1 MRCFIAIDID
11 KKIISRLAELQQDLR
26 TETFR
31 FEKGVK
37 WVDPENVHMTLKFLG
52 DIEDDRVDEICGIVS
67 DAVKKYRSFAMNI
80 KGVGWFGRPAR
91 VLWVGIEESE
101 VLTDL
106 QAEIENSLDRAGF
119 EADRKGFSAHL
130 TICRIKDY
138 KAGKVIQALA
148 KEYSDKTLGQS
159 PVDAV
164 YIYKSDLTSQGPI
177 YTQMGKFCLRS

>member
-11 KKIISRLAELQQDLR
+11 KKILSGLADLQNVLR
-26 TETFR
+26 NETAR
-31 FEKGVK
+31 FGKGVK
-37 WVDPENVHMTLKFLG
+37 WVDLENIHMTLKFLG
-52 DIEDDRVDEICGIVS
+52 DIEDDRVDEVCGIVG
-67 DAVKKYRSFAMNI
+67 DAVKKHRSFDMNI

-91 VLWVGIEESE
+91 VLWVGTEKND
-101 VLTDL
+101 VLTAL
-106 QAEIENSLDRAGF
+106 QKEIKDCFEEAGF

-177 YTQMGKFCLRS
+177 YTQLGKICLRS